1 LGTFVLR
8 ESDRPLVFL
17 ATGTGIAPVKAILDG
32 LQEVSSRS
40 VRVYFGVRTAD
51 AIHWKPTGWPRHWEF
66 FPVLSRADQTWA
78 GRTGHVQNALL
89 ADVPDLSDVDLYACG
104 SDEMIH
110 DARHR
115 LTGAGLDPR
124 RFFSDAFVESAP
136 RRDDE

>member
-1 LGTFVLR
+1 
-8 ESDRPLVFL
+8 VFL
-17 ATGTGIAPVKAILDG
+17 ATGTGIAPVKAILEG
-32 LQEVSSRS
+32 LQDGGTTRS

-51 AIHWKPTGWPRHWEF
+51 ALHWKPADWPGHWDF
-66 FPVLSRADQTWA
+66 VPVLSRADETWA
-78 GRTGHVQNALL
+78 GRTGYVQDALL
-89 ADVPDLSDVDLYACG
+89 ADVPDLSGVDLYACG

-110 DARHR
+110 DARLR